1 MRAHLARIEEAN
13 PRLNAIVTLLPEET
27 LLRAAETAD
36 AAVAAGDPLGPLHG
50 LPVAHKDLTLT
61 RGIRTTFGSPIFAD
75 HVPEEDALIVERL
88 RAAGAITIGKTNT
101 PEFGAG
107 SQTFNAVFGPTRNPW
122 DESKT
127 CGGSSGGAAAALA
140 SGMVPI
146 ADGSDYGGSLRN
158 PASFCGVVGF
168 RPSPGRVP
176 VWPDETPWFP
186 VPVQG
191 PMARSAA
198 DAALMLSAIAGPDP
212 RAPLSLAEPGE
223 TFRRPLDRDFQGV
236 RVAWSTGFGGVPF
249 DPRVRAALAPAR
261 GGLERIGCE
270 VEDAEPD
277 MSGADV
283 AFDRWRAWYFELN
296 WGPLLDRQRES
307 MKDTVIWNIER
318 GRALDAA
325 ALAEALPPL
334 DGAPA
339 AGADVLRA
347 LRVPGAAGLPGA
359 ALRYRHRV
367 SDGDRRGH
375 DAELHGLD
383 GVLRLG
389 VAARLPGGVRPRRRD
404 PRRVARGPPDRR
416 PPARRFRGAP
426 ARSRAGTRCGAG
438 VAGFWQDGVT
448 EKGPMTYRNPERFAP
463 LAVFALLAACGAPP
477 PPEDPP
483 PPGSTAHQGA
493 AFEITEVRPGIWHA
507 VGTGAM
513 NVGVRTRRSWTSASR
528 CCWWTPTSPRRRR
541 GCSSRSFHR

>member
-1 MRAHLARIEEAN
+1 MSDPCSAPAGELVRLIASREVSAVEVMRAHLARIEEAN

-27 LLRAAETAD
+27 LLRAADTAD

-75 HVPEEDALIVERL
+75 FVPEEDALIVERL

-107 SQTFNAVFGPTRNPW
+107 SQTFNPVFGPTRNPW

-212 RAPLSLAEPGE
+212 RAPLSLADPGE

-277 MSGADV
+277 MSGADA

-318 GRALDAA
+318 GRELDAA
-325 ALAEALPPL
+325 ALAEASRRWTALLRRARTFFERYEFLALPVSQVPPFDIGMEYPTEIAGVTMRSYTDWMASCAWVSLLDCPAVSVPAGETPEGLPVGLQIVGRPRDDFGVLQLAHALEPRWSEPPL
-334 DGAPA
+334 RSA
-339 AGADVLRA
+339 
-347 LRVPGAAGLPGA
+347 
-359 ALRYRHRV
+359 
-367 SDGDRRGH
+367 
-375 DAELHGLD
+375 
-383 GVLRLG
+383 
-389 VAARLPGGVRPRRRD
+389 GVR
-404 PRRVARGPPDRR
+404 
-416 PPARRFRGAP
+416 
-426 ARSRAGTRCGAG
+426 
-438 VAGFWQDGVT
+438 
-448 EKGPMTYRNPERFAP
+448 K
-463 LAVFALLAACGAPP
+463 
-477 PPEDPP
+477 
-483 PPGSTAHQGA
+483 
-493 AFEITEVRPGIWHA
+493 
-507 VGTGAM
+507 
-513 NVGVRTRRSWTSASR
+513 
-528 CCWWTPTSPRRRR
+528 
-541 GCSSRSFHR
+541 